1 MLSASRREIASR
13 LENFFLPDRLIS
25 ASADSRAGR
34 FAVICNS
41 FFSRLSADEATAGA
55 AKSVSIY
62 RKQGATQ
69 VGVQNIAASRSSAGP
84 QPGYRLLNLSI
95 QPAGSDYSIKWGRL
109 LMLMRY
115 LELILQ
121 TPTKMTTSEP
131 LCKRH
136 MRTVSFHLQTI

>member
-1 MLSASRREIASR
+1 MLSASRKDIDCR

-25 ASADSRAGR
+25 ASAGLRAVR
-34 FAVICNS
+34 FAVLCNS

-69 VGVQNIAASRSSAGP
+69 VVVQNIPASRSFVGP
-84 QPGYRLLNLSI
+84 RPGYRLFNLSI
-95 QPAGSDYSIKWGRL
+95 QPAGSNYSIKWGRL
-109 LMLMRY
+109 LMRY